1 MPTLRGKEN
10 WFFSHVVTLEEA
22 NQLQQLAMESRL
34 GIPLLIGI
42 DAVHGCG
49 LVSGTTV
56 YPTSIG
62 MASTFDPELV
72 YVSSR
77 QTALEMRALGMH
89 WTFAP
94 NVEVARDQRWGRV
107 GETFGE
113 DPLLVSLMGARAV
126 QGFQGDNGLEKDLFY
141 HVPNTLQEGRSH

>member
-1 MPTLRGKEN
+1 M
-10 WFFSHVVTLEEA
+10 
-22 NQLQQLAMESRL
+22 QQLAMESRL

-89 WTFAP
+89 WSLLPTW
-94 NVEVARDQRWGRV
+94 VARINVVKV

-113 DPLLVSLMGARAV
+113 DPLVSLIRPGLFRV
-126 QGFQGDNGLEKDLFY
+126 FRGTTVRERFGFIMCQ
-141 HVPNTLQEGRSH
+141 TLCRRVAAIERNKRCSYGCVRKNVA